1 MAKKATATRVKKSPR
16 AGQSATGSSSARASG
31 TKGSPTPKAG
41 SPKVAKSKV
50 VKASGSKA
58 SGAAKS
64 EKAPPTKRSP
74 KSKRAAKE
82 PVSKE
87 RASKERASKEHASED
102 AGSKRTAKKSSA
114 RVKPGERSKP
124 AQKPKATT
132 GKAPAEP
139 AKKAKA
145 SGEGPAAKKT
155 RSTSSAKKEA
165 SAKDKDSP
173 VASRDTEVAVG
184 GDANVGGA
192 KTTKKVVAGKSA
204 SEPAPPEVEARKGI
218 TVVAKKQSRRSRPAV
233 SGTYMLPSGGFKTLG
248 ATFGK
253 PLIPSGPGAV
263 VPSSLA
269 FSGDGAKKKSPFTKR
284 ELAKFRR
291 ILEEKRDELSGAVS
305 DLDVQTQRT
314 GSSETSKSQALDDQ
328 GSEAADQA
336 LSLDLVAAERRL
348 LSEIIAAIKRIDD
361 GTYGICELTG
371 KPIRVE
377 RLEELP
383 WTRYSIDAAR
393 ELERRQ
399 LRT

>member
-1 MAKKATATRVKKSPR
+1 MAKKATASRSKKSPR
-16 AGQSATGSSSARASG
+16 AGRSAPAPKAGAPGTPKGKSSAKKAS
-31 TKGSPTPKAG
+31 AG
-41 SPKVAKSKV
+41 SPKVAKSVKSSGSVESAGAKAGGKPRTSTKV
-50 VKASGSKA
+50 KSEGRARSKGSSKAEGVTKAGAKASVPARGK
-58 SGAAKS
+58 
-64 EKAPPTKRSP
+64 KAPT
-74 KSKRAAKE
+74 
-82 PVSKE
+82 
-87 RASKERASKEHASED
+87 D
-102 AGSKRTAKKSSA
+102 
-114 RVKPGERSKP
+114 
-124 AQKPKATT
+124 KATE
-132 GKAPAEP
+132 AP
-139 AKKAKA
+139 AKKASVDA
-145 SGEGPAAKKT
+145 GGATTKKT
-155 RSTSSAKKEA
+155 PARTGPKAGSPKAGTSPEA
-165 SAKDKDSP
+165 GIVEK
-173 VASRDTEVAVG
+173 AVG
-184 GDANVGGA
+184 GDAKSGS
-192 KTTKKVVAGKSA
+192 KTTKKVVPSKGAP
-204 SEPAPPEVEARKGI
+204 EPAAPEGEARKGI

-233 SGTYMLPSGGFKTLG
+233 AGTYMLPSGGFKTLG

-263 VPSSLA
+263 LPSSLA
-269 FSGDGAKKKSPFTKR
+269 VSGDGAKRKSPFNKR

-348 LSEIIAAIKRIDD
+348 LSEIIAAIRRIDE